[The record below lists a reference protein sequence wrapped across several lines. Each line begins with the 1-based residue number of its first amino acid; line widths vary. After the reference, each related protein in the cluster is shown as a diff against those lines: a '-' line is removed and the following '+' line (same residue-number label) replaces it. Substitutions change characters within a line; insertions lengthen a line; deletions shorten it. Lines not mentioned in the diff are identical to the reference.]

1 MSTSGF
7 IRGALR
13 IYSLIPNN
21 HPIWRMCRCG
31 DLEGVQTLLSSRQV
45 SPFSVDTDGTTL
57 LHIASA
63 CFQIKICEFLFNLG
77 LNGQE
82 VTVNGSPPWLG
93 PLVSLDNASELL
105 DIYSLFTVRCEYFDD
120 KAFFKGIFSD
130 PHLEITFEAFNSI
143 VHGLIAPITLDAF
156 DISPISTAMRMLW
169 KSTPEFR
176 CNWEQLIHQLLALG
190 PDLHSFPM
198 VENGTMLD
206 QIMDI
211 AESPFESEDV
221 GEEWLAILESSGLD
235 IENYLRTERLYQYDG
250 STPLIT
256 LHLGTSDNFY
266 CCRGRY
272 TIFSESSP
280 RVSWDWYIDP
290 EGHVSEVLHEFR
302 NLGPMGQDLSYDY
315 EYPERMFNWPYR
327 YPRWQYLQPALK
339 WSTTSE
345 ETRTLIKIFD
355 DRFERRWLKKVEK
368 LRRAQGIGKG
378 PKVPGAW
385 VD

>member
-1 MSTSGF
+1 
-7 IRGALR
+7 L
-13 IYSLIPNN
+13 
-21 HPIWRMCRCG
+21 C
-31 DLEGVQTLLSSRQV
+31 
-45 SPFSVDTDGTTL
+45 
-57 LHIASA
+57 
-63 CFQIKICEFLFNLG
+63 
-77 LNGQE
+77 
-82 VTVNGSPPWLG
+82 SPPCLR
-93 PLVSLDNASELL
+93 PLFSLDDASKLP
-105 DIYSLFTVRCEYFDD
+105 DIYLLFTSRSDYFDD
-120 KAFFKGIFSD
+120 KAFFESTFDD
-130 PHLEITFEAFNSI
+130 PNLEVPLEAFRGI
-143 VHGLIAPITLDAF
+143 VHEFIAPITLDAF
-156 DISPISTAMRMLW
+156 DVSPITTAVRMLR

-176 CNWEQLIHQLLALG
+176 YNWKQLIHQLLPLG
-190 PDLHSFPM
+190 SNLHSPRLL
-198 VENGTMLD
+198 EGETMLD
-206 QIMDI
+206 QIMDT

-256 LHLGTSDNFY
+256 PHLRSSSSLDCF
-266 CCRGRY
+266 RDRY

-280 RVSWDWYIDP
+280 RISWDWYIDP
-290 EGHVSEVLHEFR
+290 EGHASEVLHEFR
-302 NLGPMGQDLSYDY
+302 NLGPMEQDLSYDY

-339 WSTTSE
+339 WCTTSE
-345 ETRTLIKIFD
+345 ETRSFYRTLIKIFD